1 MLQQTALTELAHHI
15 AVHGHGQSR
24 QLDVVVVGRLELLG
38 IDGQHHRE
46 GPLAGVVVG
55 AAGGAAAA
63 LSGAALALSGA
74 ALAVSA
80 VAAACLSETTS
91 IGLRT
96 RIENRVVL
104 PRVEDSG
111 EVPGTSF
118 RRKTVIRPDGQRT
131 VKAEADDLAGLDDG
145 RAGRERIRRLLES
158 KAGGE

>member
-1 MLQQTALTELAHHI
+1 M
-15 AVHGHGQSR
+15 AVQVLC
-24 QLDVVVVGRLELLG
+24 QPE
-38 IDGQHHRE
+38 
-46 GPLAGVVVG
+46 
-55 AAGGAAAA
+55 
-63 LSGAALALSGA
+63 
-74 ALAVSA
+74 AVSA

-111 EVPGTSF
+111 EVSGTSF

-131 VKAEADDLAGLDDG
+131 VKAEADDLVGLDDG
-145 RAGRERIRRLLES
+145 RAGRERLRRLLES